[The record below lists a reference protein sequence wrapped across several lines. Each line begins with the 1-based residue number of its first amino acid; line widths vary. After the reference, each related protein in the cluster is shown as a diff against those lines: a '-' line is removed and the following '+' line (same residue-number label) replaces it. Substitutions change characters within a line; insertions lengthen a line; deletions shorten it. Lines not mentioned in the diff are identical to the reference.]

1 MSLSLTTRYN
11 FSKRYYLLQQS
22 ACSNFFT
29 YTLKHFLAALE
40 NYVTALRR
48 NFGIPLPVGAAS
60 YPGRT
65 VFFSTTSL
73 RKPSNSYI
81 SSFLIFP
88 ESSSIN
94 N

>member
-1 MSLSLTTRYN
+1 MSLSLSTRYN
-11 FSKRYYLLQQS
+11 FSKRYHLLQQS

-40 NYVTALRR
+40 NYVTALRQ

-65 VFFSTTSL
+65 VFFQPHHCENPQT
-73 RKPSNSYI
+73 
-81 SSFLIFP
+81 LIFRHF
-88 ESSSIN
+88 
-94 N
+94 